1 MLRTYGER
9 AGWSAA
15 EIARATTSPAC
26 PLPIIDFVSEATR
39 CPTCGAK
46 TMGIRKTRT
55 RVVATWAAGVFRA
68 REHLR
73 GCDPDHPCALV
84 GSRALTRLVPSGQK
98 YGYDLIVHV
107 GLRRYL
113 GGKQRREIV
122 AQLWEHKGIELSEAT
137 VTRLC
142 DRFLIRLEMLHLL
155 RAPHLRAALDGMW
168 SLHVD
173 ATCEKGYGG
182 LLIVMDGFRG
192 WVLGAAR
199 IATERGEYIQPLVDE
214 TVELFGDPLATV
226 RDLGEAM
233 ATGVRST
240 RERGIPDLVCH
251 QHFLNA
257 VGKKLLESAHS
268 RLRTML
274 QRCRLMGDLRDLLG
288 ELKRYR
294 ANASYVGRFGSGS
307 IRNGLPALVLWCL
320 EGEGHKEMPFPFSL
334 HYRDLVRRCQAALS
348 KAESWGPAPR
358 TSAECKALQRLGSIV
373 RRTDRDHR
381 FADTLRELDERW
393 NAFGELRGILR
404 LSHSE
409 MLRQD
414 VPSRQLDLAVVDH
427 QRLKAIERDIKRYR
441 KQLRQNVPDHALGPR
456 STVPEAIILRYL
468 DRYGDHLVG
477 HPVVRDE
484 DGTLLAVVHRTNNPP
499 EYFFGDT
506 KQRLRRRVGRA
517 QLRRDMQQQPAQA
530 ALAMNLRYSDYVRV
544 LCGSLENLPAAFA
557 DLQGQS
563 LPNVTLK
570 RDHRDAELQGLIHHF
585 LEMETRD
592 QQGQMAA
599 VGA

>member
-1 MLRTYGER
+1 MHGER
-9 AGWSAA
+9 AGWSAV
-15 EIARATTSPAC
+15 EIARATTEPAH
-26 PLPIIDFVSEATR
+26 PLPIVDFVSEAIR
-39 CPTCGAK
+39 CPICGAT

-73 GCDPDHPCALV
+73 GCDPDHPCTLV
-84 GSRALTRLVPSGQK
+84 GSDELAHLVPPGQK
-98 YGYDLIVHV
+98 YGYDLLVRV
-107 GLRRYL
+107 GLLRYL

-122 AQLWEHKGIELSEAT
+122 AELWEHKGIELSEAT

-142 DRFLIRLEMLHLL
+142 DRFLVQLEMLHLL
-155 RAPHLRAALDGMW
+155 RAPQLRAALDGMW

-192 WVLGAAR
+192 WVLGEVR
-199 IATERGEYIQPLVDE
+199 IATERGETIRSLVDE
-214 TVELFGDPLATV
+214 VVERFGDPIATV

-233 ATGVRST
+233 AQGVRST

-251 QHFLNA
+251 QHFLSA
-257 VGKKLLESAHS
+257 VGKKLLESVHA
-268 RLRTML
+268 RLRTMM
-274 QRCRLMGDLRDLLG
+274 QRCRLHGDLRELLG
-288 ELKRYR
+288 ELQRYR
-294 ANASYVGRFGSGS
+294 EDATCAGRFGSGR
-307 IRNGLPALVLWCL
+307 IRNELLAVVLWCI
-320 EGEGHKEMPFPFSL
+320 EGEGHKELPFPFSL

-348 KAESWGPAPR
+348 KAESWVPAPR
-358 TSAECKALQRLGSIV
+358 TSAERKALQRLGSIV
-373 RRTDRDHR
+373 RRIDRDHR
-381 FADTLRELDERW
+381 FADTLHELDERW
-393 NAFGELRGILR
+393 KAFGELRGILR

-427 QRLKAIERDIKRYR
+427 QRLKTIDRNIQRYR
-441 KQLRQNVPDHALGPR
+441 KQLSQQVPEHARGPR

-468 DRYGDHLVG
+468 ERYGDHLVG
-477 HPVVRDE
+477 HPAVRDD
-484 DGTLLAVVHRTNNPP
+484 DGTILAVVHRTNNPP
-499 EYFFGDT
+499 EYFFGDS

-530 ALAMNLRYSDYVRV
+530 ALAMNLRYPDYVRV
-544 LCGSLENLPAAFA
+544 LCGSLDNLPEALA

-563 LPNVTLK
+563 GPDVTLT
-570 RDHRDAELQGLIHHF
+570 RDHRDTELQGLIHHF
-585 LEMETRD
+585 IEMETWD

-599 VGA
+599 LGG

>member
-1 MLRTYGER
+1 MGRCSCRSRGLVIV
-9 AGWSAA
+9 A
-15 EIARATTSPAC
+15 E
-26 PLPIIDFVSEATR
+26 
-39 CPTCGAK
+39 
-46 TMGIRKTRT
+46 
-55 RVVATWAAGVFRA
+55 
-68 REHLR
+68 
-73 GCDPDHPCALV
+73 
-84 GSRALTRLVPSGQK
+84 Q
-98 YGYDLIVHV
+98 IVHV

-122 AQLWEHKGIELSEAT
+122 EELWESKGIELSEAT

-155 RAPHLRAALDGMW
+155 RAPHLRAALDGRW
-168 SLHVD
+168 SLHID
-173 ATCEKGYGG
+173 ATCERGYGG
-182 LLIVMDGFRG
+182 LLIGMDGFRG
-192 WVLGAAR
+192 WILESSR

-214 TVELFGDPLATV
+214 IVELFGDPLATV
-226 RDLGEAM
+226 HDLGEAM
-233 ATGVRST
+233 ATGVRSI

-274 QRCRLMGDLRDLLG
+274 QRCRLLGDLRGLLG
-288 ELKRYR
+288 ELQRYR
-294 ANASYVGRFGSGS
+294 ENASYVGRFGSGR
-307 IRNGLPALVLWCL
+307 IRNELLAAVLWCI
-320 EGEGHKEMPFPFSL
+320 EGEGHKELPFPFSL
-334 HYRDLVRRCQAALS
+334 HYRDLVRRCQATLL
-348 KAESWGPAPR
+348 KAESWVPAPR
-358 TSAECKALQRLGSIV
+358 TSPERKALRRLGSLI
-373 RRTDRDHR
+373 RQIDRDHR

-404 LSHSE
+404 LSHGE

-427 QRLKAIERDIKRYR
+427 QRLQAIERDIQRYR
-441 KQLRQNVPDHALGPR
+441 KQLRQQVPDLARGPR
-456 STVPEAIILRYL
+456 SNVPEAIILRYL

-484 DGTLLAVVHRTNNPP
+484 DGTILAVVHRTNNPP

-506 KQRLRRRVGRA
+506 KQQLRRRVGRA

-530 ALAMNLRYSDYVRV
+530 ALAMNLRYPDYVRV
-544 LCGSLENLPAAFA
+544 LCGSLDNLPAAFA

-563 LPNVTLK
+563 LPEVTLK

-585 LEMETRD
+585 IEMETRD

-599 VGA
+599 IGG